1 MEFARA
7 LLKRK
12 PDVVVLYTHL
22 GRLAESGLQAAPLDA
37 GMQRQLQ
44 VKAVPSYYSQYNDYF
59 NVFVVKNR

>member
-1 MEFARA
+1 
-7 LLKRK
+7 
-12 PDVVVLYTHL
+12 
-22 GRLAESGLQAAPLDA
+22 LQAAPLDA